1 MSMLNVGHN
10 LYGLRRECKN
20 ITLCLLA
27 LFAIL
32 WGAGQAGAIESPV
45 HRLQTSAARKQTEDA
60 LRAMAQGRWTF
71 AQQQI
76 AQAQDPLAAKLYYWM
91 LYTAQPNVDNYS
103 RLAQFIRKNPE
114 WPSIYDLRLK
124 AEKIMPADLPGAD
137 VIAWFDDYKPLTAPG
152 IDRYIEALTVG
163 GKTIQA
169 KAYLAERWANT
180 KLSRDEQRRL
190 YRKYG
195 RLIDRDA
202 HIKRLDTLLF
212 SGQYENAMAI
222 ADVLGQGYPE
232 LATARIALAQEK
244 KTVEPLI
251 ASVPHALQNDPGLL
265 YERLRWRRRNDLDV
279 RAMEILHNPPPVAL
293 ISNPD
298 DWWRERHILIRRLI
312 EKKHYKSAYLLASG
326 HFQEE
331 GLSYAQAEWLAGWL
345 ALRFLNQPTEAYE
358 HFQALYEKMESPI
371 SRARAAYWAG
381 RASEGFGD
389 QAISEGWYRKAAQH
403 QTVYYGQLAGA
414 KLGLKEALPHAAPPS
429 LSAEDEAGFE
439 RQELMQ
445 AARLLRAAGMRKE
458 ASAFMQSFVRY
469 QDTPKAYFYAAQQA
483 VAMDHYHDAIR
494 ISKEATKKGMFLTAQ
509 SYPVITGKL
518 SRDAPE
524 WALLHALIR
533 QESTFDDKARSPA
546 GALGLMQLMPGTA
559 KDTARKLGVAYRED
573 ALTDDSAYNIRLG
586 SSYLAQMLE
595 RFDGSY
601 PLAIAAYNAGPGR
614 VDKWLDVYG
623 DPRKGEVDFIDW
635 IEMIPIYETRNY
647 VQRVLEAVYVYR
659 LRLQNIQKP
668 PVTPIHIAFV
678 QNIGH
683 MP

>member
-1 MSMLNVGHN
+1 MGHN

-20 ITLCLLA
+20 IA
-27 LFAIL
+27 LFSLVALTCL
-32 WGAGQAGAIESPV
+32 WGLQEAGAIESPV

-60 LRAMAQGRWTF
+60 LRAMAQGRWTL
-71 AQQQI
+71 AQKQV
-76 AQAQDPLAAKLYYWM
+76 AQAHDPLAAKLYYWM
-91 LYTAQPNVDNYS
+91 LFTLQPDVDNYS

-114 WPSIYDLRLK
+114 WPGIYDLRLK
-124 AEKIMPADLPGAD
+124 AEKIMPEDLPGAD

-163 GKTIQA
+163 GKTAQA
-169 KAYLAERWANT
+169 KAYLSERWANT

-195 RLIDRDA
+195 RLIDREA
-202 HIKRLDTLLF
+202 HVKRLDTLLL
-212 SGQYENAMAI
+212 SGQYENARAI
-222 ADVLGQGYPE
+222 AEVLGHGYKE
-232 LATARIALAQEK
+232 LAAARIALAQEK
-244 KTVEPLI
+244 KTVGPLI
-251 ASVPHALQNDPGLL
+251 AAVPHALQNDPGLL

-279 RAMEILHNPPPVAL
+279 RAMEILHNPPPVET
-293 ISNPD
+293 IRNPD

-326 HFQEE
+326 HFQQD

-345 ALRFLNQPTEAYE
+345 ALRFLHEPTQAYE
-358 HFQALYEKMESPI
+358 HFQALYEKVNSPI

-389 QAISEGWYRKAAQH
+389 KTISQDWYRKAAQH

-414 KLGLKEALPHAAPPS
+414 KLGMEEALPHAAPPS
-429 LSAEDEAGFE
+429 LSAEDKAGFE
-439 RQELMQ
+439 EQELMQ
-445 AARLLRAAGMRKE
+445 AARLLHAAGMRKE
-458 ASAFMQSFVRY
+458 ASAFVQSFVRY

-483 VAMDHYHDAIR
+483 AAMDHYHDAIR

-509 SYPVITGKL
+509 SYPVITDKL
-518 SRDAPE
+518 SRNAPE

-533 QESTFDDKARSPA
+533 QESMFDYKARSPV

-559 KDTARKLGVAYRED
+559 KGTAKKLGIAYQEG
-573 ALTDDSAYNIRLG
+573 ALTNDPAYNIRLG
-586 SSYLAQMLE
+586 SSYLAEMLE

-614 VDKWLDVYG
+614 VDQWLDTYG

-659 LRLQNIQKP
+659 LRLRNIQKP
-668 PVTPIHIAFV
+668 PITPIHIAFV
-678 QNIGH
+678 QNVTRT
-683 MP
+683 P